1 MKTKLFSTILLNL
14 FLSGCF
20 LANADSISETITSAK
35 LNEFSGIIVN
45 SASNVI
51 ISQGETNSITVEGD
65 KCELRNFS
73 TEINNG
79 LLILK
84 GSNENA
90 VTVYITVHNLRMVEV
105 NGNSKV
111 YAKNV
116 INSDIL
122 FLSVNGAGSI
132 KMDSR
137 TTSIGMI
144 VKGSGKIIASGR
156 TEESFSK
163 VIGTGSI
170 FKAKLAIFHPISKR
184 NSNGSIS

>member
-1 MKTKLFSTILLNL
+1 M
-14 FLSGCF
+14 
-20 LANADSISETITSAK
+20 
-35 LNEFSGIIVN
+35 NEFSGIIVN

-51 ISQGETNSITVEGD
+51 ISQGETNSITVEGE
-65 KCELRNFS
+65 KGELRNFS
-73 TEINNG
+73 PEIING

-90 VTVYITVHNLRMVEV
+90 VTVYITVHNLRMIEV
-105 NGNSKV
+105 NSNSKV

-137 TTSIGMI
+137 TNSIGMI

-156 TEESFSK
+156 TDESFSK
-163 VIGTGSI
+163 VIGTGNI
-170 FKAKLAIFHPISKR
+170 FKANLLISHPFSKR
-184 NSNGSIS
+184 YSYSSYS